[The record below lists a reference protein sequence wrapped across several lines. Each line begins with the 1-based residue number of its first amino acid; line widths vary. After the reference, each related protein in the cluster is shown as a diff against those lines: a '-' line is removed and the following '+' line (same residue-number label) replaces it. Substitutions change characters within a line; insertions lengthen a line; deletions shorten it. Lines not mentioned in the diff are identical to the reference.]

1 MRFFV
6 STMGI
11 KGTPTT
17 TQHDG
22 SKLRIGIV
30 HARWNET
37 IIQALLD
44 GAVDKL
50 KELGV
55 KQDNIVVQGVPGS
68 FELPFACSKYALLLG
83 LHGHVLLRV
92 TSHTE

>member
-1 MRFFV
+1 
-6 STMGI
+6 MGI
-11 KGTPTT
+11 KGTPNV

-22 SKLRIGIV
+22 SRLRIGIV

-55 KQDNIVVQGVPGS
+55 KEENIVVQSVPGS
-68 FELPFACSKYALLLG
+68 FELPFACSKYAL
-83 LHGHVLLRV
+83 
-92 TSHTE
+92 S